1 MDTDF
6 ISPTNAM
13 TLYGLSRGKFYQLVR
28 DGFFPLYKLPD
39 GGKKRY
45 VKKSDIENIFTRMH

>member
-1 MDTDF
+1 MTTDF
-6 ISPTNAM
+6 ISPINAM

-28 DGFFPLYKLPD
+28 DGFFTLYKLPD

-45 VKKSDIENIFTRMH
+45 VRKTDIEKIFTPMK